1 MIRKIKIENFKSIK
15 RLELEL
21 GRVNVFIGEN
31 GSGKSNI
38 LEAIALAG
46 AAEANKLDNEFLTS
60 RGIRVT
66 DPQMMRSAFNK
77 EDTSSPISVSLSI
90 EGESEYQ
97 YRLTN
102 ENKTYSEWEQERG
115 IISGFSSANVGI
127 AKLIES
133 LPDDEQRIEVLTRLA
148 DALGVALKEFESQPK
163 TKSRKSPTPITVNL
177 EWDSKSL
184 PTVNSSISD
193 FIIYSPEN
201 SALRTFE
208 REGQI
213 QPLGVNGEGL
223 LKLLGVIYK
232 SKNKKEINEII
243 SSLKL
248 LSWFEGLSVSGT
260 GSRARLNISDRFL
273 DVESNIFD
281 QRSAN
286 EGFLFVTFYLALIV
300 SRLTPQFF
308 AVDNIDASLNPKL
321 CRKLM
326 SIIPKVAGENGKQI
340 ILTAHNPAAL
350 DGVDINDKEQRIF
363 VISRNRRGETTARR
377 IVQKPESDS
386 PQRLSD
392 MFMSGVL
399 GGLPNRF

>member
-115 IISGFSSANVGI
+115 IISRFSSANVGI